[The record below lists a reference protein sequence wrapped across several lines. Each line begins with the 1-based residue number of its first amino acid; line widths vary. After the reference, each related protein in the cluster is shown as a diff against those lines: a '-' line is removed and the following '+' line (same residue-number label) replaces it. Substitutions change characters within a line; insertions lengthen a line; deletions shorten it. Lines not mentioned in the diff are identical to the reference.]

1 MTFKNES
8 GLRPVEYKVVVKPD
22 SVEKKT
28 AGGIIITERHSD
40 RQQMAQV
47 KGTLVAVGGKAF
59 TGSCWG
65 EEEVLKLVPGA
76 RVCYDKYEGITFYG
90 ADEDEYKLLIDK
102 GIAGLVLDERAVP
115 LHAVRG
121 RSRAGLD
128 AA

>member
-8 GLRPVEYKVVVKPD
+8 GLRPVEFKVLIKPD
-22 SVEKKT
+22 PVETKT
-28 AGGIIITERHSD
+28 GGGIIIPEKHSD

-47 KGTLVAVGGKAF
+47 KGTLVANGGRAF
-59 TGSCWG
+59 EDWT
-65 EEEVLKLVPGA
+65 EAERALLVPGA
-76 RVCYDKYEGITFYG
+76 RVYFDIYAGINLIG
-90 ADEDEYKLLIDK
+90 ADEADYKLTQDKNVGGLI
-102 GIAGLVLDERAVP
+102 EREGAVP